1 MTSTSADG
9 ALDGRAL
16 HAALPDA
23 VRSRYAVI
31 ETVDA
36 IDSTNSELL
45 RRRTPDTGIAAL
57 FANAQSGGRGR
68 LGRVWSSPAGGNLYC
83 SLARRFDGDLARL
96 GGLSLAVGATLAE
109 ALNGI
114 GAAVRLKWPNDLVAD
129 DGNAL
134 RKLGGVLIEGGL
146 QDGRARAVIG
156 FGLNLRMPADA
167 ATAID
172 QPWTDLHALL
182 GAALPRR
189 DAIAVALLSA
199 LADAL
204 DRFDAEGLAPFL
216 PRFEA
221 LDALRGARVSA
232 TIAGRDTEGVVVG
245 LGDDGALRLR
255 THDGEIALRAG
266 EVGVRRRAPAQA

>member
-1 MTSTSADG
+1 
-9 ALDGRAL
+9 
-16 HAALPDA
+16 
-23 VRSRYAVI
+23 
-31 ETVDA
+31 
-36 IDSTNSELL
+36 
-45 RRRTPDTGIAAL
+45 
-57 FANAQSGGRGR
+57 
-68 LGRVWSSPAGGNLYC
+68 VWSSPAGGNLYC

-96 GGLSLAVGATLAE
+96 GGLGLAVGAALAE

-114 GAAVRLKWPNDLVAD
+114 GAPVRLKWPNDLVVVD
-129 DGNAL
+129 DNAL

-146 QDGRARAVIG
+146 QDGRTRAVIG

-189 DAIAVALLSA
+189 DAIAVALLAA

-204 DRFDAEGLAPFL
+204 DRFDADGLAPFL

-221 LDALRGARVSA
+221 LDALRGARVST
-232 TIAGRDTEGVVVG
+232 TIAGRDAEGLVLG
-245 LGDDGALRLR
+245 LDHDGALRLR
-255 THDGEIALRAG
+255 TDDGEIALRAG